1 MPNSELRIIAGEFK
15 NQKYLSPGTAATH
28 PMSEKLRSALFNIL
42 GDIEGLNVLDAYSG
56 SGGIGLEAISRGAA
70 AVTLIDSDIAAQKV
84 AANNI
89 RKFKLEQ
96 KIQLLR
102 MSVETWLKTDLEKH
116 FNVIIADPPYDNV
129 NELSLI
135 RLAELV
141 TANGIFVLSIPA
153 ATQPPKLL
161 KTEKLIDKIYGNS
174 QLVFYRKIKT

>member
-89 RKFKLEQ
+89 RKF
-96 KIQLLR
+96 
-102 MSVETWLKTDLEKH
+102 
-116 FNVIIADPPYDNV
+116 
-129 NELSLI
+129 
-135 RLAELV
+135 
-141 TANGIFVLSIPA
+141 
-153 ATQPPKLL
+153 
-161 KTEKLIDKIYGNS
+161 
-174 QLVFYRKIKT
+174 